1 MSPRPTVF
9 AVDLGGGVDASR
21 LMLDALRLARP
32 ATSLGGP
39 ETLVCHSATS
49 THVSLTPD
57 EQAAIGI
64 TDGLLRISVGLEDA
78 DELIA
83 DLAQAIPT

>member
-1 MSPRPTVF
+1 ML
-9 AVDLGGGVDASR
+9 AIDLAGGVDAAR
-21 LMLDALRLARP
+21 TMLDALRLARS

-49 THVSLTPD
+49 THVSLSPD

-64 TDGLLRISVGLEDA
+64 TPGLIRVSIGLEDG
-78 DELIA
+78 DDIIA
-83 DLAQAIPT
+83 DLERAIPT